1 MFSDSFN
8 FAKQWGMNHGCSQIP
23 SSFKLLSSYLTA
35 QHNWGKTY
43 SVCWLSQNM
52 ISVKILAWSVI
63 FDWFSYSLQG
73 ILSSVYLDGRVLRG
87 WKMYLLPLTN
97 LNENP
102 KVNPIIQATE
112 SGFITMSTRKKLK
125 PKSGML
131 LTMLSVFFQWCKAAT
146 LLRSPS
152 WSREKKNYIDFLLQ
166 QMLELNQHSMLESF
180 LSANKTK

>member
-1 MFSDSFN
+1 
-8 FAKQWGMNHGCSQIP
+8 
-23 SSFKLLSSYLTA
+23 
-35 QHNWGKTY
+35 
-43 SVCWLSQNM
+43 M

-112 SGFITMSTRKKLK
+112 SGFITMSTHKKLK

-152 WSREKKNYIDFLLQ
+152 WSQEEKNNYIDFLLQ
-166 QMLELNQHSMLESF
+166 QKLELNQHSMLESF